1 MSILSILQKI
11 KATDSTKEKLA
22 ILQANESNELL
33 KTVFRLAYHPRI
45 RFGIKKIDQPFFET
59 DEQNTLEQALVF
71 MEFMIASRKI
81 TGHTAVS
88 ELVKVL
94 SALNE
99 ADRLVARLVLSRDLD
114 CGASK
119 TLANKVWKN
128 LIAEQPQMLASSMS
142 EKALAN
148 IKFPAFAQLKA
159 DGARCFAE
167 ISGDGIDDVKLYSRA
182 GNEYTGLHIL
192 KTELLTR
199 TKAYR
204 EIHGNVM
211 VDGELVVVA
220 EAPTIPKANLDA
232 FFSEEDEVAEVKADQ
247 KNVLLRSE
255 SNGIVNKS
263 LAGTIDSDEAARVS
277 FQVWD
282 LVPLETIYGT
292 EVSKPY
298 TERFKALTALFQ
310 DANRVI
316 LIENTVVN
324 SLDEAKKV
332 YAGYVSLGLE
342 GIILKNTFG
351 LWEDKRSKNQVKF
364 KEIIPI
370 DLRVVGVTVHS
381 KDPNKL
387 GSVQLESDDRL
398 IRVSCGSGFTDT
410 NAKKIKGQ
418 WIDIAWDDLDPL
430 NRTKL
435 WANQDEFIGSIV
447 EIECN
452 AWQMAEDRKSFVS
465 LFLPVIKCIRY
476 DKDSTNTLE
485 DIFPDAMHKLV

>member
-22 ILQANESNELL
+22 ILEANSSNELL

-45 RFGIKKIDQPFFET
+45 RFGIKKIDQPYFET
-59 DEQNTLEQALVF
+59 DEWCSLSDALKF
-71 MEFMIASRKI
+71 MENVIAARKL
-81 TGHTAVS
+81 TGNSAIN
-88 ELVKVL
+88 ELVNIL
-94 SALNE
+94 SAMSE
-99 ADRLVARLVLSRDLD
+99 DDRLVARLVLARDLD

-119 TLANKVWKN
+119 TLANKVWKG
-128 LIAEQPQMLASSMS
+128 LISEQPQMLASSMS

-148 IKFPAFAQLKA
+148 IEFPAYAQLKA

-167 ISGDGIDDVKLYSRA
+167 ISGDTIDDVKLLSRA
-182 GNEYTGLHIL
+182 GNEYTGLYIL
-192 KTELLTR
+192 KTELLNR
-199 TKAYR
+199 TKEYR
-204 EIHGNVM
+204 AIHGNIM
-211 VDGELVVVA
+211 VDGELVVVS
-220 EAPTIPKANLDA
+220 EPPTIPKANLDS
-232 FFSEEDEVAEVKADQ
+232 FFDDSQVVEVKADQ

-263 LAGTIDSDEAARVS
+263 LAGTIDNGEAARVS

-282 LVPLETIYGT
+282 LVPLEVIYGT

-298 TERFKALTALFQ
+298 DERFKAVSDVFL

-316 LIENTVVN
+316 IIENTVVN
-324 SLDEAKKV
+324 SLEEARVV
-332 YAGYVSLGLE
+332 YKGYIVQGLE

-370 DLRVVGVTVHS
+370 DLRVVGVTAHS

-410 NAKKIKGQ
+410 TAKKIKGQ
-418 WIDIAWDDLDPL
+418 WIDIPWDQLDSL
-430 NRTKL
+430 NRSKL
-435 WANQDEFIGSIV
+435 WVTQDEFIGTVV

-452 AWQMAEDRKSFVS
+452 AWQLAEGRTEFVS
-465 LFLPVIKCIRY
+465 LFLPVIKAIRY
-476 DKDSTNTLE
+476 DKDTTNLLD
-485 DIFPDAMHKLV
+485 DIFPEAVSKLS